1 MTKRDP
7 EKLFPL
13 DHILK
18 FFILP
23 FPKAVKP
30 NHITIFR
37 FFMTP
42 VVLWF
47 LSIENWKIGIPLFVL
62 TAFTDAL
69 DGTMARVRKQV
80 TKWGTFYDP
89 VADKFLIGMV
99 ILLIVVKYVNPLI
112 AIGII
117 VIEIL
122 LIIGGWYRRRRHQ
135 DTTANVWGKIK
146 MVLEFCGVMFLL
158 LSLAFGIDLFVEI
171 SQGTLVLAIIFA
183 IVSLLTYSL

>member
-1 MTKRDP
+1 MTKRNP

-30 NHITIFR
+30 NHLTVFR
-37 FFMTP
+37 FLITP
-42 VVLWF
+42 LVLWF
-47 LSIENWKIGIPLFVL
+47 LYVENWKIGIPLFVF
-62 TAFTDAL
+62 ASFTDAL
-69 DGTMARVRKQV
+69 DGTMARVRKEV

-89 VADKFLIGMV
+89 VADKFLIGSV
-99 ILLIVVKYVNPLI
+99 VLLIVVRYVNPLI
-112 AIGII
+112 ALSII
-117 VIEIL
+117 VLELL
-122 LIIGGWYRRRRHQ
+122 LILGGWYRRRRHLSTQ
-135 DTTANVWGKIK
+135 ANIWGKIK
-146 MVLEFCGVMFLL
+146 MILEFVAVMFLL
-158 LSLAFGIDLFVEI
+158 IALAFGVDLFVDI